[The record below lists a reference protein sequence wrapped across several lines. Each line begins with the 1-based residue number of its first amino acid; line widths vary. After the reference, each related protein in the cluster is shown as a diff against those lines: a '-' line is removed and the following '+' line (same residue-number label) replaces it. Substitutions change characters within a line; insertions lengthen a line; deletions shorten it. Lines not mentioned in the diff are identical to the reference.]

1 MAEMVYGEKEMREL
15 VPLIMCEKYKAL
27 REIDKCVN
35 CKYFRGRKLE
45 PIKIKRIIWDGY
57 KIVRVICD
65 YKGES

>member
-1 MAEMVYGEKEMREL
+1 MRHTGL
-15 VPLIMCEKYKAL
+15 NL
-27 REIDKCVN
+27 RNGRNGVWGNEGVSSFN
-35 CKYFRGRKLE
+35 YFRGRKLE